1 MVSPFYC
8 TAAVFLC
15 LAATAAGSC
24 LSYGHSCWG
33 AHGKRNGAGSSSTS
47 SEDAQ
52 WFLSRLAPPPAV
64 PPEWLPQRSIDIR
77 TSSQMDEDDPE
88 SPNARIGDDEPSLHE
103 EPEIIVMER
112 PTRLYKLLNRNNDKR
127 HYKTSLRE

>member
-8 TAAVFLC
+8 SVAVILC

-33 AHGKRNGAGSSSTS
+33 AHGKRNGAGSSSSS

-77 TSSQMDEDDPE
+77 TSSSVDEDDPE
-88 SPNARIGDDEPSLHE
+88 SPMQEDAAIHE